1 MPSDHSDTMQR
12 AGLCSTTICENT
24 RIPCNHLNDRNAAFT
39 AALLERRVFRREAY
53 WLLLDLHGSAAT
65 SSQASAVTGP
75 NAAMRTKHQH
85 RKRHGKT
92 ATRDLP
98 PGRSAALLGCAS
110 RSHRR
115 QLAQQVRSVVLNT
128 QRKRAARRHSC
139 SQLQPPKTLCTL
151 VTRSNLAG
159 DQAPTRSRRC
169 AEHVQP

>member
-1 MPSDHSDTMQR
+1 MQR

-98 PGRSAALLGCAS
+98 PGRSAALLGCEEVTHRPA
-110 RSHRR
+110 RCQIGRLGIREHRR
-115 QLAQQVRSVVLNT
+115 GRTQQDDLTSRNGVIFWIHVLPF
-128 QRKRAARRHSC
+128 RFIKWGVPPSRHV
-139 SQLQPPKTLCTL
+139 K
-151 VTRSNLAG
+151 
-159 DQAPTRSRRC
+159 
-169 AEHVQP
+169 